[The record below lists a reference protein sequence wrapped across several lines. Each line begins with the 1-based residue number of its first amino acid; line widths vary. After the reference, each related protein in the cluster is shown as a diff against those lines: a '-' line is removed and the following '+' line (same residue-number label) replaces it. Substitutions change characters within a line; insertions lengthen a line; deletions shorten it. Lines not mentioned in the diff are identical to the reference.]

1 MKLTKQ
7 NNYFKYQEMLPNGEV
22 DYILK
27 RAAKGSYPNP
37 IIWVIKNGSEKK
49 EKRSGV
55 RAGKTL

>member
-1 MKLTKQ
+1 
-7 NNYFKYQEMLPNGEV
+7 MLPNGEV

-49 EKRSGV
+49 KMDLEWELEKLSER
-55 RAGKTL
+55 

>member
-1 MKLTKQ
+1 
-7 NNYFKYQEMLPNGEV
+7 MLPNGEV